1 MKNSVSIGVI
11 GSGRLGTALSRQL
24 LKNGYEVRIAN
35 SRGPQ
40 SLALMLG
47 VLLPDAVA
55 ATVDEVVSASDVII
69 LAIPSHQYVT
79 LKPAAFEG
87 KVVIDAMNYWSPV
100 EGEIAEFMDPNIG
113 SSEYIQTYLKGAK
126 VVKSLNHVAYNE
138 LEEHNLPTGDPKRRA
153 VALAGDDSDAKQIVS
168 ELIDAVGFDAVDLG
182 PLSAGKQFQPDTP
195 LFNARYTIEELRSNM
210 TRR

>member
-1 MKNSVSIGVI
+1 MKNKERIGVI

-47 VLLPDAVA
+47 VLLPDAIA
-55 ATVDEVVSASDVII
+55 ATVDDAVSASDVII
-69 LAIPSHQYVT
+69 LAIPSHQYTT
-79 LKPAAFEG
+79 LHPAAFEG
-87 KVVIDAMNYWSPV
+87 KIVIDAMNYWSPV

-138 LEEHNLPTGDPKRRA
+138 LEEYNLRTGDPKRRA
-153 VALAGDDSDAKQIVS
+153 VALAGDDMDAKQLVS
-168 ELIDAVGFDAVDLG
+168 ELIDVIGFDAVDLG
-182 PLSAGKQFQPDTP
+182 PLSTGKQFQPDTP
-195 LFNARYTIEELRSNM
+195 LFNARYTAAELR
-210 TRR
+210 TKAQR